1 MCKDDL
7 VSVVMPTYN
16 ESDYIRE
23 AISSILNQS
32 YANLELII
40 VDGGSTDGTIDKI
53 NKLDSNKINLIV
65 EQKRQGI
72 SSALNKGIREANG
85 EYVARM
91 DADDRSLPERIS
103 CQISI
108 INQKPEIKLVSSWY
122 RFIDAIV
129 NYL

>member
-1 MCKDDL
+1 
-7 VSVVMPTYN
+7 MPTYN

-72 SSALNKGIREANG
+72 SVLNKGIREANR

-91 DADDRSLPERIS
+91 DADDISLPERIS

-108 INQKPEIKLVSSWY
+108 INQKPEIKLVSS
-122 RFIDAIV
+122 
-129 NYL
+129 